1 MQKMGIIPLL
11 VCYNAEY
18 ICCFL
23 HNSERA
29 FYSMETPVFWQRP
42 DLLLPTSLD
51 TIFFDLDGTLIK
63 TISSFHA
70 TDIAA
75 AEYVAGRLNGLDWGQ
90 REGQTLLTYDDVLA
104 FKQAGGY
111 NNDWD
116 MCYLL
121 AALCTARL
129 REWRGTALAERSYAE
144 WAALS
149 YAANQQGR
157 GGLTW
162 VREIV
167 PASAQPD
174 YALIGDLYRELYWG
188 AAELRKRYG
197 YTARYLPDFA
207 GYVHNEE
214 PFYRPGFFAELRQ
227 AGIRHMGIIT
237 GRIGPEVDIA
247 LEMLEA
253 SSGERWWEVVIPADL
268 VPKPDPRALQL
279 AIAGIANGIG
289 SGLYVGDT
297 GDDLAVVRNYC
308 ALRQPTEPQILAV
321 ALAYPHEVALY
332 QERGADFVISH
343 IHEIIR
349 CLPNY
354 SS

>member
-1 MQKMGIIPLL
+1 
-11 VCYNAEY
+11 
-18 ICCFL
+18 
-23 HNSERA
+23 
-29 FYSMETPVFWQRP
+29 MEIPVFWRRP
-42 DLLLPTSLD
+42 DLVYSAPLD
-51 TIFFDLDGTLIK
+51 TILFDLDGTLIK
-63 TISSFHA
+63 TINSFHA
-70 TDIAA
+70 ADIAA
-75 AEYVAGRLNGLDWGQ
+75 AEYVAGQLNGLDWGQ
-90 REGQTLLTYDDVLA
+90 SAGKTLLTHEDVLV

-129 REWRGTALAERSYAE
+129 REWRGTPLAERSYAE

-162 VREIV
+162 LREVV

-207 GYVHNEE
+207 GYVRTEE
-214 PFYRPGFFAELRQ
+214 MFCQPDFFARLRQ
-227 AGIRHMGIIT
+227 AGIHHMGIIT
-237 GRIGPEVDIA
+237 GRVGPEVDIA

-253 SSGERWWEVVIPADL
+253 YSGERWWEVVIAADQM
-268 VPKPDPRALQL
+268 PKPDPRALQMAL
-279 AIAGIANGIG
+279 AGIAGEIG
-289 SGLYVGDT
+289 TGLYVGDT
-297 GDDLAVVRNYC
+297 GDDLAVVLNYR
-308 ALRQPTEPQILAV
+308 AQRQPADPQILAV
-321 ALAYPHEVALY
+321 SLVYPHEVELY
-332 QERGADFVISH
+332 QQRGADFVISH
-343 IHEIIR
+343 INEIVR
-349 CLPNY
+349 CL
-354 SS
+354 